1 MNRSQIY
8 VFIAFLI
15 PKFEV
20 KTEKHCIF
28 ERIKSL
34 RIYTIQEMKKIAV
47 FTSGGDAPGMNAC
60 IRAIVRGAA
69 YHGVEVFGI
78 VRGYNGMIKG
88 DIIPLNS
95 QSVSNIIQRGGTILK
110 SARSKEFMTA
120 EGRQKAYDKL
130 QELGIEGLVAIGG
143 NGTFTGAEIFYN
155 EFKIPTVG
163 APGTIDND
171 LYGTDYT
178 IGFDTAVNT
187 ALDAVDK
194 IRDTADSHD
203 RVFFIEVMGRD
214 SGYIAIQCAI
224 AGGAESVMI
233 PENLTSVDEISAI
246 LQKGFD
252 KKKSSSIV
260 IVAEGD
266 EEGNAQIV
274 AKKIKDKMGENLD
287 IRVTTLGHIQRGGI
301 PTASDRILASR
312 LGLGALE
319 GLLRGEKNVMAGVV
333 NNQLI
338 YTPFHDTITKK
349 KPVSED
355 LIRMV
360 EILST

>member
-1 MNRSQIY
+1 
-8 VFIAFLI
+8 
-15 PKFEV
+15 
-20 KTEKHCIF
+20 
-28 ERIKSL
+28 
-34 RIYTIQEMKKIAV
+34 MKKIAV

-60 IRAIVRGAA
+60 IRAIVRGAT

-110 SARSKEFMTA
+110 SARSKEFMTSA
-120 EGRQKAYDKL
+120 GRELAYQQLK
-130 QELGIEGLVAIGG
+130 EKGIEGLVAIGG

-171 LYGTDYT
+171 LFGTDYT
-178 IGFDTAVNT
+178 IGYDTAVNT
-187 ALDAVDK
+187 ALDAIDK

-214 SGYIAIQCAI
+214 SGYIAIECGI
-224 AGGAESVMI
+224 AGGAEAVMI
-233 PENLTSVDEISAI
+233 PENLTPISEIVSI
-246 LQKGFD
+246 LEQGISKA
-252 KKKSSSIV
+252 KSSSIV
-260 IVAEGD
+260 VVAEGD
-266 EEGNAQIV
+266 EEGNAQII
-274 AKKIKDKMGENLD
+274 AKKIKESINRDLD

-301 PTASDRILASR
+301 PTAFDRILASR

-360 EILST
+360 EILSI